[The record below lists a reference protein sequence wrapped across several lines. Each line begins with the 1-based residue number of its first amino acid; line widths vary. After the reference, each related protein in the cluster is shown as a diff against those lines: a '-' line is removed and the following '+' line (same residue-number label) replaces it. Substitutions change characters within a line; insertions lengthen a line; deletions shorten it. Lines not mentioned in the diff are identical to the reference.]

1 MWRVLRKRRFGPS
14 GGRDVQEETLGDR
27 FAVGNLELI
36 HWLVPDAGIDAFIF
50 FDVGAVVDSENP
62 DPTQRSIG
70 SDTLRE
76 SVGFGFRW
84 NSPMGPI
91 ALAYGYKLDPR
102 EGETKG
108 NWEFALG
115 AAF

>member
-1 MWRVLRKRRFGPS
+1 
-14 GGRDVQEETLGDR
+14 
-27 FAVGNLELI
+27 
-36 HWLVPDAGIDAFIF
+36 
-50 FDVGAVVDSENP
+50 VVDTGKSNIPPIPP
-62 DPTQRSIG
+62 DPTKQEIN

-102 EGETKG
+102 EGEKSG

>member
-1 MWRVLRKRRFGPS
+1 MSTSVESIRQSANR
-14 GGRDVQEETLGDR
+14 GRWD
-27 FAVGNLELI
+27 
-36 HWLVPDAGIDAFIF
+36 W
-50 FDVGAVVDSENP
+50 
-62 DPTQRSIG
+62 SIN

-102 EGETKG
+102 EGENKG